1 MDLYSFFISLMNVVC
16 EMAPYLLLG
25 FFIAGLLHVYVPQRF
40 YANYLSHNNKFSVV
54 WAALLGV
61 PLPLCSCGV
70 IPTAIGLR
78 NEKASKGAIASFLI
92 ATPQTGIDSILAT
105 FSLMGLGFAIIRPT
119 AALITGICGG
129 LLVNRLVKDDSCCS
143 LADESHLSPSTPH
156 LKIWR
161 VLKYAYYDMIRDIG
175 LRLLVGLVVAAL
187 IQVAVPDEFFLSFGS
202 EPLLQMLV
210 ILAIAVP
217 MYICSTGSI
226 PVAAALMMKGLS
238 PGAAL
243 VMLMAGPAVNLA
255 SILVVHKSMGRRFT
269 AIYLA
274 TIVGFSVLFGLFLNA
289 SGLTLFRPVVS
300 DACCASD
307 VVLPSPFKLVC
318 AGALTLMIAFALFM
332 KWRDGKG
339 EAQPVEADELIY
351 RVEDMHCSHC
361 EAAVVRAV
369 EALPSVTSAKANA
382 SACTLTVKGVATDA
396 DVQQAVEGIGY
407 TFKGRRESQA

>member
-1 MDLYSFFISLMNVVC
+1 MTTTAFFTSLLNVVC

-25 FFIAGLLHVYVPQRF
+25 FLIAGVLHVFVPQRF
-40 YANYLSHNNKFSVV
+40 YANYLSRKNRLSVL
-54 WAALLGV
+54 WAALLGI

-70 IPTAIGLR
+70 IPTAIGLK

-105 FSLMGLGFAIIRPT
+105 FSLMGLGFAIIRPV
-119 AALITGICGG
+119 AALITGVCGG
-129 LLVNRLVKDDSCCS
+129 LLVNRLVRE
-143 LADESHLSPSTPH
+143 DEYCPASPEQIASPIGGGWRG
-156 LKIWR
+156 LPVFR

-187 IQVAVPDEFFLSFGS
+187 IQVAVPDEFFLSFAD

-255 SILVVHKSMGRRFT
+255 SILVVHKAMGRRFT
-269 AIYLA
+269 AIYLM
-274 TIVGFSVLFGLFLNA
+274 TIVGFAILFGLLLNV
-289 SGLTLFRPVVS
+289 SGLDFSVVS
-300 DACCASD
+300 HDACCMTSA
-307 VVLPSPFKLVC
+307 LPSPFKLVC
-318 AGALTLMIAFALFM
+318 ATVLTLLIVFALMM
-332 KWRDGKG
+332 KLFSKFTTKKPLD
-339 EAQPVEADELIY
+339 PDVTVY

-369 EALPSVTSAKANA
+369 EEVPGVEKAKASA
-382 SACTLTVKGVATDA
+382 SANTLTVKGPATEEA
-396 DVQQAVEGIGY
+396 IRKAVEGIGY
-407 TFKGRRESQA
+407 TFKGRS